1 MKGAEQRGGIGMCE
15 EKCEGKEKG
24 KGKESREVRGAWRGM
39 SVEGEER
46 REKEEERRG
55 TSLKVSGVVRSRP
68 RPRKQLK
75 RS

>member
-46 REKEEERRG
+46 REKEEERRS
-55 TSLKVSGVVRSRP
+55 TSVKGIWCCE
-68 RPRKQLK
+68 KQTSAK
-75 RS
+75 EAA